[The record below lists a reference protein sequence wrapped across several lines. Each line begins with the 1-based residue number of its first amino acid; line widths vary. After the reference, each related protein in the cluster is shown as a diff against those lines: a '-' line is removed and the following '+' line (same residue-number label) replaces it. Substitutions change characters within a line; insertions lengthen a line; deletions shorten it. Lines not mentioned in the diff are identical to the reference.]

1 MLGEKV
7 KAFID
12 KEADRV
18 ARSNPFF
25 QATYRGE
32 LTAQQWEKF
41 IQNIIYL
48 IRFTPPHLKRALKK
62 AQVQGL
68 PTMQR
73 FFSEKISEEVGHDK
87 WGEQDVASL
96 KGEFQEV
103 DLDAI
108 NSGTQKMLAYH
119 KDIID
124 RDCRLY
130 VLYIM
135 FAEYFTVI
143 KGEEL
148 IGNLEKKC
156 NIARDCASVITK
168 HSDLD
173 REHIIDDLKV
183 LNHEEFSSFSDDEI
197 EKILRNTFCFY
208 EEMVNQCLH

>member
-135 FAEYFTVI
+135 FALVVI
-143 KGEEL
+143 RQVQLMTATLE
-148 IGNLEKKC
+148 IGFDKQLKFL
-156 NIARDCASVITK
+156 SVLHLLFAIGVLVF
-168 HSDLD
+168 S
-173 REHIIDDLKV
+173 II
-183 LNHEEFSSFSDDEI
+183 
-197 EKILRNTFCFY
+197 IL
-208 EEMVNQCLH
+208 